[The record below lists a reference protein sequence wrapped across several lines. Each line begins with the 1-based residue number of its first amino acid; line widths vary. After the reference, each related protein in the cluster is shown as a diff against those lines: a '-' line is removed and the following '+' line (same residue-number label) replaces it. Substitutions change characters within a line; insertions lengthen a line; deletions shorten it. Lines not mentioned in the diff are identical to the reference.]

1 VPIHGQGYRRRGAV
15 AAVSGFRFAPIT
27 RLAVRQVAMRRM
39 LILLLAVSFAPIL
52 IAGGLL
58 VFVLARFPD
67 FAALA
72 PPLPE
77 LFGLGLLVLQGPFAI
92 LVTVWGG
99 TALVADD
106 FRTGALLVYFSRPLT
121 RLDYVAG
128 KLAVVV
134 ALNLAVTAVPL
145 LLLWLMAAALHASEM
160 GKHGLSFLPVAI
172 VALSAGISVAL
183 ALLALAAGAVTRNAT
198 VGGSLLVGALVLF
211 ELAALAAP
219 DGVRLFFQV
228 LSVIGHI
235 RSLEHALFGAPWSSS
250 MHWAS
255 ALACLTA
262 ILAGAGVVL
271 WRKLQAVEVV

>member
-1 VPIHGQGYRRRGAV
+1 VPIRDQGYRRRGA
-15 AAVSGFRFAPIT
+15 APVSGFRAAPIT

-39 LILLLAVSFAPIL
+39 LIVLLAVSLAPIL
-52 IAGGLL
+52 IAGGL
-58 VFVLARFPD
+58 VIFALARFPD
-67 FAALA
+67 LATWA

-134 ALNLAVTAVPL
+134 ALNLVVTAVPL
-145 LLLWLMAAALHASEM
+145 LLLWLMAAALHASDM
-160 GKHGLSFLPVAI
+160 GEHGLPLLPVTI
-172 VALSAGISVAL
+172 LALSAGISVSL
-183 ALLALAAGAVTRNAT
+183 ALLALAAGALTRNAT
-198 VGGSLLVGALVLF
+198 VGGALLVGALVLF

-235 RSLEHALFGAPWSSS
+235 RSLEHAMLGAPWSSP

-262 ILAGAGVVL
+262 IVAVAGVVL